1 MEWFQV
7 RFTFV
12 FNSLNILHKVQT
24 LTNSLWLEG
33 RWEQKGELGKK
44 LNILIHIFFSVFS
57 SSKVFLLSPSSPV
70 VARSWSDCCVCVKEG
85 I

>member
-1 MEWFQV
+1 M

-24 LTNSLWLEG
+24 LTNCLWLEG
-33 RWEQKGELGKK
+33 RWEQKGELGKG
-44 LNILIHIFFSVFS
+44 LNILIPIFFS
-57 SSKVFLLSPSSPV
+57 SSKVFLLSPSFPL

>member
-33 RWEQKGELGKK
+33 RWEQKGELGKE
-44 LNILIHIFFSVFS
+44 LNILIHIFFLFFPLVKSSFSLPPLPLLPGAGAIVVSV
-57 SSKVFLLSPSSPV
+57 
-70 VARSWSDCCVCVKEG
+70 
-85 I
+85 

>member
-33 RWEQKGELGKK
+33 RWEQKGELGKE
-44 LNILIHIFFSVFS
+44 LNI
-57 SSKVFLLSPSSPV
+57 
-70 VARSWSDCCVCVKEG
+70 
-85 I
+85 